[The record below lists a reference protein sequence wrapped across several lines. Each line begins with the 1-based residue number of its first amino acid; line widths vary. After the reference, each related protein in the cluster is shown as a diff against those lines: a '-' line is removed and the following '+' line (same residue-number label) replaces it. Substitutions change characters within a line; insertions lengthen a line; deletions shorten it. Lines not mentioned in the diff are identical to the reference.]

1 MSADFPAI
9 VFYLVTGMVIL
20 ELFSGGL
27 KKSNLAHLFL
37 ILRTWTCF
45 GGVIFIIFSLRRP
58 PLFGSFEAMVYIVF
72 IMGVLALA
80 FYKNHGRP
88 EYFLRIN
95 SLVVL
100 LILLAQA
107 GKPMALNEDYYMYSN
122 IWVILFFNLRLTAAA
137 FFAHGAA
144 VYICIT
150 WTGKQEDTLA
160 YGARNTLLAGTC
172 VYLVSEWAG
181 SLWCLNW
188 FGDSWRWSH
197 GFFKASILFFLA
209 MAVCHLPAVIA
220 RNRFA
225 RGLPGILPGI
235 FILWMIFFH

>member
-150 WTGKQEDTLA
+150 WKSYYLRSFFSYEVRTTTFCDTATCCHCCLRSPRSCICKSA
-160 YGARNTLLAGTC
+160 TSTNFKFHTL
-172 VYLVSEWAG
+172 
-181 SLWCLNW
+181 NN
-188 FGDSWRWSH
+188 
-197 GFFKASILFFLA
+197 I
-209 MAVCHLPAVIA
+209 I
-220 RNRFA
+220 
-225 RGLPGILPGI
+225 
-235 FILWMIFFH
+235 